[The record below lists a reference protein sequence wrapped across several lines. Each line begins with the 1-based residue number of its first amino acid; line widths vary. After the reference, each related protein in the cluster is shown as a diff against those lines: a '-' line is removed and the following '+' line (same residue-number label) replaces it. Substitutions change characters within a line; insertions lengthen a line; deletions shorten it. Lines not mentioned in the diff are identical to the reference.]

1 MADGVD
7 HIDIYADVEEE
18 FNQVHLQQRT
28 TQSVSHF
35 LISLNREGWTRTF
48 IFKKM
53 RCVFTALRLQARALA
68 LASQAN
74 ASAHNEMSRMEVAS
88 QIARSLLAKRA
99 T

>member
-18 FNQVHLQQRT
+18 FRYTFNKEQRR
-28 TQSVSHF
+28 VF
-35 LISLNREGWTRTF
+35 PIFFISLNREGWTRTF
-48 IFKKM
+48 IFLKM
-53 RCVFTALRLQARALA
+53 RCVFTAQGLQARALA